1 MSVDGLLSKAVKF
14 QFVEQQKY
22 SMCQLLFDVWTE
34 EAAGVA
40 VVKLT
45 TSHEPDL
52 GILIAG

>member
-45 TSHEPDL
+45 TNYEPDL